1 MPERFVKG
9 TPPMIF
15 LPAKSYVFKINDE
28 HHSIRIPRKGKYS
41 DLAPEIF
48 DDADGEFSIY
58 DEGSKIL
65 FTPSITKVLF
75 ASAKYPKL
83 KFNQFFSP
91 YSIRFEDEEV
101 IITGQV
107 LTMMYF
113 EQDKDKEQERKP
125 S

>member
-1 MPERFVKG
+1 MPERYVRG

-15 LPAKSYVFKINDE
+15 LPAKSYIFRVEDE
-28 HHSIRIPRKGKYS
+28 HYMIRIPRKGKYS

-58 DEGSKIL
+58 DEESKIF

-75 ASAKYPKL
+75 ATSQYPKL
-83 KFNQFFSP
+83 EFNQFFSP
-91 YSIRFEDEEV
+91 YSIKFEEEEV
-101 IITGQV
+101 VIIGQV

-113 EQDKDKEQERKP
+113 EQDKKDEEWKP